1 MEVAIA
7 AWVPALV
14 ALASTMSRRVSDDLR
29 RAIRYWFAPL
39 ALLWLAPSW
48 LRGGTPGAFDLLG
61 QLWPWRAVAQGAST
75 GNPLLNDFVFQ
86 FVPWRA
92 ALLRAVASG
101 TWPFLDRVAA
111 CGAALWANPQVAVL
125 HPLTWAGAFFSPAA
139 WPLFAG
145 EAKLLIAST
154 GTYIFLRNDG
164 RSHPAALLGA
174 VAYTFSI
181 FTIAFLFAPQTTVT
195 VMLPWLL
202 VGVQRCRAPLALRSS
217 MACALAFFLT
227 AVGGHPESLF
237 HAMPVVFS
245 FAIRQWLVAGR
256 SASFAL
262 RVGSVAGAGVVLVAA
277 PLPSSPR
284 LTRHKHRTPHT
295 HPTPR

>member
-14 ALASTMSRRVSDDLR
+14 AFASTMSRRVPDDLR

-61 QLWPWRAVAQGAST
+61 QLWPWRAVVQGAST

-92 ALLRAVASG
+92 ALFRAVASG
-101 TWPFLDRVAA
+101 TCPFLDRAAA
-111 CGAALWANPQVAVL
+111 CGAGLWANPQVAVL

-145 EAKLLIAST
+145 EAKLLVAST
-154 GTYIFLRNDG
+154 GTYIFLRTER

-181 FTIAFLFAPQTTVT
+181 FTIPFLFMPQTTVT
-195 VMLPWLL
+195 MMLPWLL
-202 VGVQRCRAPLALRSS
+202 VAVQRCRAPLALRSS
-217 MACALAFFLT
+217 VASPLAFFL
-227 AVGGHPESLF
+227 AAS
-237 HAMPVVFS
+237 
-245 FAIRQWLVAGR
+245 GR
-256 SASFAL
+256 SPAL
-262 RVGSVAGAGVVLVAA
+262 
-277 PLPSSPR
+277 PR
-284 LTRHKHRTPHT
+284 LPHT
-295 HPTPR
+295 VRS